1 MSALLPAPVIDA
13 DLVLLGPQPGHSLGP
28 VADDWA
34 AIEVWLAAVADNSA
48 SRTGETL
55 KTYRYHLAK
64 LRWYCDTQLSRPP
77 SMWSAQDVKA
87 FKTFLADLPQAAV
100 TAPGTLPGE
109 DGYTPFRKQPSA
121 SSQADIL
128 RFLHALFKALHG
140 TGYIRLNPMVLMKTG
155 KPRRIDTTRA
165 IDLDLYEYVLAV
177 LDAAPRTRPTERL
190 RLLRDRFIFICLRE
204 TGLRASELVGATM
217 LAMQPLSDPKVR
229 RTYWVLKV
237 EADTAK
243 GGKER
248 TIPVSTVLLD
258 ALIAYRRAFGL
269 APLPDDA
276 ERRKAGPPYGLV
288 LSVRTHPLVLSHG
301 GEIKYAADRRY
312 FKAWRSVTTRMGLH
326 EIIKERI
333 AQAVEQLKLDGDHAG
348 ASQLSRVS
356 AHWMRHTFAKAA
368 LLAGQ
373 DMRMVATAL
382 GHASVTTTMIY
393 TEQDALDQIRSWEA
407 EQPGKVA
414 QVAQEVL
421 EARQA

>member
-1 MSALLPAPVIDA
+1 MRDLLPAPVVDA

-34 AIEVWLAAVADNSA
+34 AIEVWLAAVAENSS
-48 SRTGETL
+48 SRTGETIA
-55 KTYRYHLAK
+55 TYRFHLAK
-64 LRWYCDTQLSRPP
+64 LRWYCESQVDRPP
-77 SMWSAQDVKA
+77 SRWNAQDALAFKA
-87 FKTFLADLPQAAV
+87 FLAKLPLEAIC
-100 TAPGTLPGE
+100 APGVQRGE
-109 DGYTPFRKQPSA
+109 EGYTPFRKQPSA
-121 SSQADIL
+121 SSQADIM

-155 KPRRIDTTRA
+155 KPRRTDTTRA
-165 IDLDLYEYVLAV
+165 IDLDLFAHVLAV
-177 LDAAPRTRPTERL
+177 MDAAPRVRPTDRL
-190 RLLRDRFIFICLRE
+190 RYLRDRFIFICLRE
-204 TGLRASELVGATM
+204 SGLRASELVGATM

-269 APLPDDA
+269 APLPDDE
-276 ERRKAGPPYGLV
+276 ERKKYAPPYGLV
-288 LSVRTHPLVLSHG
+288 LSVRTHSVVFTHG
-301 GEIKYAADRRY
+301 GTVKNAADRRY

-326 EIIKERI
+326 EIIKDRI
-333 AQAVEQLKLDGDHAG
+333 AQAVAQLKVDGDHAG

-393 TEQDALDQIRSWEA
+393 TEQEALDQIRSWEA
-407 EQPGKVA
+407 ERPGSVA
-414 QVAQEVL
+414 QVA
-421 EARQA
+421 